1 MHAAG
6 QCWRAPCTPRR
17 VHHFNGAVRRVRSST
32 AKVRGSLRAARDAEA
47 GESNLVFGIGAA
59 QTAQHSSRTCN
70 PRLCRAWLRQYC
82 SGTMPAQT
90 RLAAL
95 VLTELVCATVDVVQ
109 ILLIGDA
116 DSTAMTGHE
125 RWQLQKGRVQ
135 AFSIARRHTRVPTA
149 PAGHKADQ
157 HCWRSKCMV
166 LPDGPTYAPGTWVG
180 RTGA

>member
-6 QCWRAPCTPRR
+6 QCWRAPYAPRR
-17 VHHFNGAVRRVRSST
+17 VPHFNGAVRRVRSST
-32 AKVRGSLRAARDAEA
+32 EKVRESLRAARDAEA
-47 GESNLVFGIGAA
+47 GESNLVFVIGAA

-70 PRLCRAWLRQYC
+70 PRLSCAWLRQSC

-90 RLAAL
+90 RPAAS
-95 VLTELVCATVDVVQ
+95 VVTELVCSTVDLVQ
-109 ILLIGDA
+109 SLLMGDA
-116 DSTAMTGHE
+116 DSTAVTGHE
-125 RWQLQKGRVQ
+125 RWQLQKCRGH

-157 HCWRSKCMV
+157 HRSRSKCMV

-180 RTGA
+180 RDGA

>member
-1 MHAAG
+1 MA
-6 QCWRAPCTPRR
+6 
-17 VHHFNGAVRRVRSST
+17 HFDAFDSRLQRYG
-32 AKVRGSLRAARDAEA
+32 KVCAARDETS
-47 GESNLVFGIGAA
+47 ESNLVFGIGAA
-59 QTAQHSSRTCN
+59 QTAQHSSRTFN

-82 SGTMPAQT
+82 SVTMPAQM
-90 RLAAL
+90 RLAAS
-95 VLTELVCATVDVVQ
+95 VLTELVCSTVDVEQ
-109 ILLIGDA
+109 ILLTGDA
-116 DSTAMTGHE
+116 DSTAVTGHE
-125 RWQLQKGRVQ
+125 RWQLQKGRVH

>member
-6 QCWRAPCTPRR
+6 QCCYAPCALGR

-32 AKVRGSLRAARDAEA
+32 AKVAESLRAARDAEA

-70 PRLCRAWLRQYC
+70 PRLSCAWLRQSC

-90 RLAAL
+90 RPAAS
-95 VLTELVCATVDVVQ
+95 VVTELVCSTFEMVQ
-109 ILLIGDA
+109 SLLMGDA
-116 DSTAMTGHE
+116 DSTAVTGHE
-125 RWQLQKGRVQ
+125 RWQLQKGRVH
-135 AFSIARRHTRVPTA
+135 AFSIARRRTRVPTA

-166 LPDGPTYAPGTWVG
+166 LPNGPAYAPGTWVG